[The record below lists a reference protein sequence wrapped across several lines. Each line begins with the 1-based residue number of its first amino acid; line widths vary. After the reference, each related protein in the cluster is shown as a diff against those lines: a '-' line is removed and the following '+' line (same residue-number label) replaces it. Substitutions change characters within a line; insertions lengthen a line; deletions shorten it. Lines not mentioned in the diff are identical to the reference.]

1 MKKGLRITL
10 RVMGIIAALLICLW
24 IFLWAYITY
33 NKAGIREKVK
43 AEINQQINGKVEI
56 ENLATDFFHHFPN
69 ISISLGK
76 VSIRDSLWS
85 HHHHDFLKAE
95 KIFIRL
101 GFFSLFTGKPSISK
115 ITVENALVYF
125 FTDTSGYSNLVKAK
139 QSTEKKT
146 GKDIPDLLF
155 KNTRFIQEYPAH
167 NKLHDVDFKEMEC
180 VVKVNDSG
188 YLLKINLN
196 AMVHGLGFN
205 TTKGSYLKEKN
216 LNGKFDLLITKTKAI
231 KLDKIKLNID
241 NQPFVLSGFFLT
253 TKDQPGFSL
262 SVNTKKIDFK
272 KAIGLLTQTTQQK
285 FRSFNIL
292 QTIDISTVLNGS
304 TAYKTI
310 PHAVIGFAVK
320 DVDIE
325 TRAGRFNNCSFTG
338 DFTNEVDNTKP
349 RLDENSRF
357 TIKKFTGKWEN
368 IPLTANA
375 IEVSNIT
382 EPFLKCDVHSAFDLV
397 GLNDLTGSNS
407 LQFMKGT
414 GKMDI
419 IYKGSLVNNDTVET
433 NLNGN
438 ISLKDA
444 AIKYQPRQIVL
455 KNMEGNFV
463 FKNKDLFIEQL
474 KAQAGTT
481 VLNMSGVVRNLV
493 DLIYK
498 DPEKL
503 TLEWNIATPYL
514 DLVDFISFLGKKSAA
529 TAKKSAV
536 NNKLFLTAGKIDRML
551 EHGTANLKIQA
562 TKVNYKKFTATNVTT
577 SISSLQNEILLNNAK
592 LNHAGGTIMLNGSL
606 TYGASMNLMNL
617 KSTISNVDIPALF
630 HAFNNFGQDA
640 VTEQNMK
647 GQLSADIILSGSL
660 SDKAV
665 IDNNSLISTVNFS
678 VVNGELNDFEPLQ
691 KVSETIFKKRDFSK
705 IQFAELK
712 NRLFVKGSAISFN
725 KMEIQSNVFTLFAEG
740 VYDTKKGTD
749 ISLQIPARNLKKIV
763 AGDELNNKGK
773 AGLNLR
779 LRAKT
784 GDDGKLKISWDPF
797 RRGGDSKK
805 SKVITTGN

>member
-1 MKKGLRITL
+1 LNKGLRITL
-10 RVMGIIAALLICLW
+10 RVIGIIAALLICLW

-33 NKAGIREKVK
+33 HKAGIIEKVK
-43 AEINQQINGKVEI
+43 AEINQQINGKVDI

-69 ISISLGK
+69 ISISLGN

-85 HHHHDFLKAE
+85 QHQHDFLKAE

-101 GFFSLFTGKPSISK
+101 DFFSLFTGKPDISK
-115 ITVENALVYF
+115 ITVENALIYF
-125 FTDTSGYSNLVKAK
+125 YTDTSGYSNLVKEK
-139 QSTEKKT
+139 KSTEKKT
-146 GKDIPDLLF
+146 GKDIPDLLLI
-155 KNTRFIQEYPAH
+155 NTRFILEYPAR
-167 NKLHDVDFKEMEC
+167 NKLHDVDFKEIEC

-205 TTKGSYLKEKN
+205 TNRGSYLKEKN
-216 LNGKFDLLITKTKAI
+216 INGKFNLQITKTKAI

-253 TKDQPGFSL
+253 EKDQPDFSL
-262 SVNTKKIDFK
+262 SISTKKIDFK
-272 KAIGLLTQTTQQK
+272 KTIGLLTQTTQKK
-285 FRSFNIL
+285 FRSFNVL
-292 QTIDISTVLNGS
+292 QNIDISTVLSGS

-310 PHAVIGFAVK
+310 PFAVIGFAVK

-325 TRAGRFNNCSFTG
+325 TPAGRFNNCSFTG

-349 RLDENSRF
+349 RLDENSMF
-357 TIKKFTGKWEN
+357 TVKNFTGKWEN

-375 IEVSNIT
+375 IEVSNVN
-382 EPFLKCDVHSAFDLV
+382 EPFLKCDVHSSFNLA
-397 GLNDLTGSNS
+397 GLNELTGSNS

-414 GKMDI
+414 GRMDI
-419 IYKGSLVNNDTVET
+419 IYNGSLVNNDTVET

-438 ISLKDA
+438 IRLKDA
-444 AIKYQPRQIVL
+444 AIKYLPRQIVL
-455 KNMEGNFV
+455 KNMDGNFV
-463 FKNKDLFIEQL
+463 FKNKDLLIEQL

-481 VLNMSGVVRNLV
+481 LLNMSGSVRNIV

-514 DLVDFISFLGKKSAA
+514 DLVDFISFLGKKSALSP
-529 TAKKSAV
+529 KKAV
-536 NNKLFLTAGKIDRML
+536 GNSRLFLTADKIDRML

-562 TKVNYKKFTATNVTT
+562 TRINFKKFTATNVTT
-577 SISSLQNEILLNNAK
+577 SISSLQNEILLNSAK
-592 LNHAGGTIMLNGSL
+592 LNHAGGTIMLKGSL
-606 TYGASMNLMNL
+606 SDGASMNLIKL
-617 KSTISNVDIPALF
+617 KSTISNVDIPSLF

-660 SDKAV
+660 SDKVV
-665 IDNNSLISTVNFS
+665 IDNNSLISTINFS

-705 IQFAELK
+705 VQFAELRNK
-712 NRLFVKGSAISFN
+712 LEIKGSAISFN
-725 KMEIQSNVFTLFAEG
+725 KMEIRSSVFTLFAEG

-763 AGDELNNKGK
+763 AGDELNNKGR

-797 RRGGDSKK
+797 RRA
-805 SKVITTGN
+805 GNTNKGKDKMAGT